1 MQAHRTRASPMG
13 KMPLEEG
20 GLECWCWGY
29 WVEVVVV
36 VVVMLVLVLVLVI
49 NCRYELYPWCL
60 CWH

>member
-1 MQAHRTRASPMG
+1 MG